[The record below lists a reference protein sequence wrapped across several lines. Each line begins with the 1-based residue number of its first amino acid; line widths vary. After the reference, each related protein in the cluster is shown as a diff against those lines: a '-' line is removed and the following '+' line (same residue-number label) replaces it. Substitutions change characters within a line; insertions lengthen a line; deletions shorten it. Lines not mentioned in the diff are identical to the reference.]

1 MVIRENTTKQR
12 QPEERSPGQPQP
24 DEDVVSRV
32 ASEMADALEGKER
45 PKEWHESRPG
55 DPPAIGQRKE
65 TAGDPDTADP
75 HEEALHAAL
84 RALQERCDSDPDS
97 KRLPLPAGSDVD
109 LLHTTNAMWRQV
121 IAERARVGNEALF
134 QRSGEPVSVA
144 RHRTSDG
151 QVHEIRAHT
160 QASMRGLSAE
170 VVFWHG
176 KQESRTLA
184 TGGNEPLKGE
194 DLEQVTE
201 SINRTPGRGHG
212 QVLYAPPKEK
222 SGRTPGRPEYWHM
235 RYPPPRLPQQ
245 SVTEM
250 LMSPPGGAL
259 PPLDRVCDFPIL
271 VNGNGHR
278 LVTDPG
284 YCAEAAVY
292 ITEGA
297 AVDLDSLPGPEEA
310 IARLTG
316 AEAGLFRGFP
326 FDSEASVAHLYAL
339 LLAPVIGPVCGPKPA
354 FLGDKAQPRTGASKL
369 IRTAA
374 ILVTGREPVMLA
386 AQSKGRESEESMEK
400 NLMTTGLSGVPFV
413 MMDNATGTLDSR
425 TWNAYVT
432 SRVWS
437 CRLLGGNKTG
447 YVNRRSLVDTVTAN
461 NLAFTPESAG
471 RLCPIRLDA
480 GVPEPER
487 RHFDF
492 NCETE
497 AERNREFHLAGVL
510 GLVKHWLDEGSP
522 KGPAVDGWGGFEDWR
537 DTTSGILAAAGIAG
551 FGDDTAA
558 PIVARVEDDGMAAFI
573 QWWWDTHGEKL
584 VLTSAMAVP
593 AVLGTDDQEGI
604 LSLDGP
610 PASAMKKLGWK
621 IKRASGKRFRL
632 EDGTVVAVTPAGMD
646 TNKKKPRWALR
657 PDDR

>member
-1 MVIRENTTKQR
+1 MPSSRENAPK
-12 QPEERSPGQPQP
+12 QPQP
-24 DEDVVSRV
+24 ADDEIART
-32 ASEMADALEGKER
+32 ARKMADTLGGEEPQR
-45 PKEWHESRPG
+45 EWHESRPG

-84 RALQERCDSDPDS
+84 RELQARCDSHPDS
-97 KRLPLPAGSDVD
+97 QRLALPAGSDVD
-109 LLHTTNAMWRQV
+109 LLHTTNAMWGQV
-121 IAERARVGNEALF
+121 IAERTQTGNEALF
-134 QRSGEPVSVA
+134 HRNGEPVSVA

-160 QASMRGLSAE
+160 QATMRGLSAA

-176 KQESRTLA
+176 KRESRTLA
-184 TGGNEPLKGE
+184 AGGNEPLKGE
-194 DLEQVTE
+194 DLEQVVE
-201 SINRTPGRGHG
+201 SVNRTPGRGHG
-212 QVLYAPPKEK
+212 RVLYSPPRAKATG
-222 SGRTPGRPEYWHM
+222 SPGRPESWHI

-250 LMSPPGGAL
+250 LMSPPDGAL

-271 VNGNGHR
+271 VNGGGYR
-278 LVTDPG
+278 LVTDAG

-316 AEAGLFRGFP
+316 PEAGLFRGFP

-339 LLAPVIGPVCGPKPA
+339 LLAPVIGPVCGAKPA

-374 ILVTGREPVMLA
+374 ILVTGRDPVMLA

-413 MMDNATGTLDSR
+413 MMDNATGILDSR
-425 TWNAYVT
+425 TWNAYAT
-432 SRVWS
+432 STVWS
-437 CRLLGGNKTG
+437 GRLLGGNKTG
-447 YVNRRSLVDTVTAN
+447 YVHRRSLVDTVTAN
-461 NLAFTPESAG
+461 NLAFTVESAG

-480 GVPEPER
+480 GVPEPETR
-487 RHFDF
+487 RFDF
-492 NCETE
+492 DCEVE
-497 AERNREFHLAGVL
+497 AAGNRGFYLAGVL
-510 GLVKHWLDEGSP
+510 SLVKQWLDADRP
-522 KGPAVDGWGGFEDWR
+522 PGPEVRAWGGFERWR

-558 PIVARVEDDGMAAFI
+558 PMVARVEDDGMAAFI
-573 QWWWDTHGEKL
+573 QWWWDTHREKP

-621 IKRASGKRFRL
+621 IKGASGKRFRL
-632 EDGTVVAVTPAGMD
+632 EEGTVVAVTPAGRD
-646 TNKKKPRWALR
+646 AHKKKALWALR